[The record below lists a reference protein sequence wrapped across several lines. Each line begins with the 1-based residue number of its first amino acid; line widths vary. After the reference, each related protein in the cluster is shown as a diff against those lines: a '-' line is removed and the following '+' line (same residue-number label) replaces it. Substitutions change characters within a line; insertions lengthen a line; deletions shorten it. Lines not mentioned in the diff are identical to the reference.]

1 MPLLVHPEPSAYPG
15 WEIAWLGHGPLCDRT
30 AVKLQSKLNTV
41 ARSGAPVIPFMQT
54 SGELIHRYTRAYVR
68 TLKQTIVEC
77 AQQISSLL
85 SISTKQLEK
94 WASAYIVLI
103 LIYRLMSGRLTITA
117 AATVAMTK
125 Y

>member
-1 MPLLVHPEPSAYPG
+1 MRSA
-15 WEIAWLGHGPLCDRT
+15 
-30 AVKLQSKLNTV
+30 N
-41 ARSGAPVIPFMQT
+41 
-54 SGELIHRYTRAYVR
+54 
-68 TLKQTIVEC
+68 
-77 AQQISSLL
+77 SSLL